1 MKRCLALGMACLL
14 LALCGCEM
22 RGNTL
27 ELDLYPADAL
37 LRTYDGIRRQEV
49 DITYSNTE
57 TLPKIQ
63 AQILNHAGKQARI
76 INVYVYNESVYN
88 IRMHGYTWFISG
100 ESQAKGIYYNAEKKV
115 ANSTYKVN
123 LDTGT
128 NGYFLFELLVDEPIT
143 LAEESVVFL
152 FFKYEDTEYIA
163 AVNSEKEIVYW
174 PKDQTLSS

>member
-14 LALCGCEM
+14 LFLCGCEM

-37 LRTYDGIRRQEV
+37 LRTYEGIRRQEV
-49 DITYSNTE
+49 DVTYSNTE

-63 AQILNHAGKQARI
+63 AQLLNHTGKQARI

-88 IRMHGYTWFISG
+88 IKIHGYIWFVSG
-100 ESQAKGIYYNAEKKV
+100 ESKVKGIYYNAEKKV

-123 LDTGT
+123 LDNGI
-128 NGYFLFELLVDEPIT
+128 NGYCLYELLVNTPIV
-143 LAEESVVFL
+143 LAEESIVFL
-152 FFKYEDTEYIA
+152 FFKYEDTEYIV
-163 AVNSEKEIVYW
+163 AVNSENEIVYW
-174 PKDQTLSS
+174 PKEQTLSA